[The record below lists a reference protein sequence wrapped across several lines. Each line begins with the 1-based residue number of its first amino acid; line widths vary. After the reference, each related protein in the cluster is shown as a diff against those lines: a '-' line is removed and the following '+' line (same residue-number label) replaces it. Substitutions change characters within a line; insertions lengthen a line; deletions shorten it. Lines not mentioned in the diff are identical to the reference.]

1 MTQHH
6 MRRKRAITISR
17 TTTTIIIIASCAAAA
32 LFSLLLS
39 IWLYRRHRRRQRAS
53 TSTRGDYKKL
63 QKRNKSRSP
72 QPSLKHLSL
81 STTRESSRRH
91 SSISIPKYQK
101 QALLDLEAQHTEYQS
116 HSRSQDSTHPRPNT
130 SPSSVYSFNPEHLSK
145 GPFTTPQVQ
154 VHIHPD
160 TSNSKTPVPAPAPD
174 TNAPAAVS
182 SRNPS
187 TRVKNYH
194 TNAEY
199 STLIVSDVQTLTAN
213 MPLPPPPPIPRK
225 SSRRSS
231 EPTSIDSRLAASM
244 RREAGLSVSRQ
255 SGSGQRMRS
264 MEPVGRCELAA

>member
-39 IWLYRRHRRRQRAS
+39 IWLHRRHRRRQHAS
-53 TSTRGDYKKL
+53 TSTRGGYKKL

-91 SSISIPKYQK
+91 SSISIPEYQK

-116 HSRSQDSTHPRPNT
+116 RSHSQDSTHPRPNT
-130 SPSSVYSFNPEHLSK
+130 GPSSVYSFNPEHLSK
-145 GPFTTPQVQ
+145 GSFTTPQVQ

-160 TSNSKTPVPAPAPD
+160 TYNSKTPVPAPE
-174 TNAPAAVS
+174 TNAPAAVF

-199 STLIVSDVQTLTAN
+199 STLILSDVQTLTAN
-213 MPLPPPPPIPRK
+213 MPSPPLPPIPRK

-244 RREAGLSVSRQ
+244 RREAGLSVSRE

-264 MEPVGRCELAA
+264 VEPVGRCELAA